1 MPENNYITKS
11 CPEWLTLER
20 NVEFIKGAIVGKKEI
35 GHRGFALRIEAL
47 EADMDEL
54 KTFKQ
59 KVVAYA
65 SMASAAGAAVMT
77 LILKLI

>member
-1 MPENNYITKS
+1 M
-11 CPEWLTLER
+11 
-20 NVEFIKGAIVGKKEI
+20 GKKEI

-47 EADMDEL
+47 ETDMDEL